1 MWRYN
6 LTFTNLCLHLSVL
19 IQELTSAI
27 QNYII
32 VYALWQ
38 QISTAYIKLIFD
50 NAIWCFNVLNVHK
63 ALILSRPIHL
73 TRYLD
78 KGLFQKCTV
87 CTKFDIYGFFLP
99 LYVWSFVENRLY
111 FCPMSFDHC
120 IVCPSFDHCIVC
132 LSLNCSFWAP
142 LWHLQIVYDCCGGN
156 MKYIHNKNRFR
167 LCVRLSVL
175 RLYCFLPGLSRC
187 KIGSI

>member
-1 MWRYN
+1 VWRYN

-87 CTKFDIYGFFLP
+87 RTKFDIYGFFYRSTYGHL
-99 LYVWSFVENRLY
+99 SR
-111 FCPMSFDHC
+111 
-120 IVCPSFDHCIVC
+120 IVCIFVPC
-132 LSLNCSFWAP
+132 LL
-142 LWHLQIVYDCCGGN
+142 ITV
-156 MKYIHNKNRFR
+156 
-167 LCVRLSVL
+167 LSVL
-175 RLYCFLPGLSRC
+175 RINASDCPLALSNFSYTYIC
-187 KIGSI
+187 KVITITWPIQGQCWTRHKNQQIYYSNYISC